1 MIKITEGKL
10 IIEITHPCPG
20 EFQKDLKE
28 AIIGAI
34 QYQTDETGD
43 LKELHFINH
52 TLLELMK
59 NLELPENSNTD

>member
-1 MIKITEGKL
+1 MITILKSKDKL
-10 IIEITHPCPG
+10 IIEINHPCP
-20 EFQKDLKE
+20 EQFHKDLKE

-43 LKELHFINH
+43 LRELHFINF

-59 NLELPENSNTD
+59 NLE

>member
-1 MIKITEGKL
+1 MITINKAEDKL
-10 IIEITHPCPG
+10 IIEIDHPCP
-20 EFQKDLKE
+20 EQFHKDLKE

-43 LKELHFINH
+43 LQELHFINF

-59 NLELPENSNTD
+59 NLE

>member
-1 MIKITEGKL
+1 MITIRNKKEKL
-10 IIEITHPCPG
+10 SIEVNHPCPE
-20 EFQKDLKE
+20 EFHKDLKQ

-43 LKELHFINH
+43 LQELHFINH

-59 NLELPENSNTD
+59 NL